1 MISKIK
7 YYTAV
12 ILVFLFNIPVYAAPN
27 GANVVHGSVNI
38 SQSGS
43 NTVINQNTDK
53 AIINWNSFDINKG
66 ESVLFN
72 QNSSSSI
79 ILNRVTNGMPT
90 NIFGSI
96 SANGNVFI
104 LNQAGVLVGNGASI
118 NTNSFLAGA
127 ANINDNDFIAGKYHF
142 YGAQGNVIN
151 NGSIK
156 VHNGGYAVL
165 MGKNVTNNGLISAK
179 LGKIYLSSGETFR
192 MDMSGNDLIGVAV
205 EKGITDAYISNAGHI
220 QAEGGTIIMTAKNAS
235 DVIRQAVNNT
245 GIIDASS
252 ISYEG
257 GKVILGAEN
266 GQVINKGE
274 INVSSDSNNSGSI
287 EIKAEHIINNGLI
300 YANGLNGGTINMLSS
315 DLLKI
320 DSSSIIQANSF
331 GYGNGGNIRLI
342 SQKRAES
349 YNGAL
354 VEASAVYGSGGFIEL
369 SGYDSVYAF
378 GSFNTKSMY
387 GKYGQFLLD
396 PSNMFI
402 GNYSNLAD
410 NENNQVSSDGN
421 TYIDITWLN
430 NMLNTSNVSLQTL
443 QGNGSGDITLNAGV
457 TLTGT
462 NGLTLDAANN
472 ISLLGNIGGLSALTL
487 NAGGSITGNNN
498 ITVGDITANAVDNIL
513 LTKLNITGKSSY
525 ISSHGDVNLVGD
537 SIGFVNNITGQKVG
551 IEVTGTGNGI
561 SMDTA
566 LETDKAAITG
576 QEVTLKA
583 DGAVNV
589 SVDTASLSAE
599 SVSDSLDITNLNRD
613 ETILIKYFGGNT
625 STYTQNNGVVDLS
638 YIPENA
644 IGQDLTISSV
654 YGTVQAVDRLDALKQ
669 YTGLKIDA
677 NTIHFIENNNNPLT
691 LDSSFLGNKKAVK
704 YVFETNGDINVDL
717 NTMASDLLN
726 SGLELISNNGA
737 ITSLSDISAMYFS
750 ATALND
756 INVNSYLLGGISLES
771 GTGSINYSHKAGPV
785 SIRGLKALNGDI
797 NVSLIGL
804 SGDIPSI
811 PGVTIPSEFDA
822 GDLYI
827 SSLASNKSV
836 NITTANAQVISIS
849 GSGET
854 ALNLNIT
861 NGNANPYKLEVSN
874 NYDITLNT
882 SNTQYSTIKLD
893 SSNGSIYF
901 PVTDNTLTA
910 VDKIFLSAQH
920 INNDS
925 GDLVLSAKEVYINQ
939 KTGSNEFAVSADK
952 ADINGSDVSVILAKD
967 TVLTDIDNDD
977 YSVNGGNINIL
988 SSGNISL
995 HDKIS
1000 AADLNMIT
1008 GSFNFESGSNSNVI
1022 QGNNVAIYADGDI
1035 TGSGKIIG
1043 NKVYLAGSTIA
1054 STSNLL
1060 VLADYGHF
1068 ISTAVDKPENDILIN
1083 INTDNWFENL
1093 KSYKFEANGPG
1104 LSYLNGKL
1112 VDYKVYD
1119 MVKNMYSRNL
1129 QPIENTNID
1138 KVTGDDLIKG
1148 GRLQDT
1154 SELVTVEDN
1163 KTPKVN
1169 TITKKNKSIELK

>member
-12 ILVFLFNIPVYAAPN
+12 ILIFLFNIPVYAAPN
-27 GANVVHGSVNI
+27 GANVVHGNVNI

-43 NTVINQNTDK
+43 NTIINQNTDK
-53 AIINWNSFDINKG
+53 AIINWNSFDVNKG

-79 ILNRVTNGMPT
+79 ILNRVTNGLPT
-90 NIFGSI
+90 SIFGNI

-127 ANINDNDFIAGKYHF
+127 ANINDNDFIAGKYNF

-156 VHNGGYAVL
+156 VQDGGYAVL
-165 MGKNVTNNGLISAK
+165 MGKNVENNGLISAK

-192 MDMSGNDLIGVAV
+192 MDMSGNDLIGVEV
-205 EKGITDAYISNAGHI
+205 EKGITDAYISNTGHI

-245 GIIDASS
+245 GVIDASS
-252 ISYEG
+252 ISYKG

-266 GQVINKGE
+266 GQVINDGE
-274 INVSSDSNNSGSI
+274 INVSSKSDEGGSI
-287 EIKAEHIINNGLI
+287 ELKAEHIINNGLV
-300 YANGLNGGTINMLSS
+300 YANGLNGGLINMLSS

-320 DSSSIIQANSF
+320 GSSSIIQANSF
-331 GYGNGGNIRLI
+331 GFGNGGNIKLI

-349 YNGAL
+349 HKGAL
-354 VEASAVYGSGGFIEL
+354 IEAGSIYGSGGFIEL

-378 GSFNTKSMY
+378 GNFNTKSLY
-387 GKYGQFLLD
+387 GVYGQFLLD

-443 QGNGSGDITLNAGV
+443 QGNGLGDITLNAGV

-472 ISLLGNIGGLSALTL
+472 ISLLGNIDGLSALTL

-498 ITVGDITANAVDNIL
+498 ITVGDISANALNNIL
-513 LTKLNITGKSSY
+513 LTKLNVTGKSSY
-525 ISSHGDVNLVGD
+525 VSSTGDVNLVGD
-537 SIGFVNNITGQKVG
+537 SIGLITNITGQKVG

-561 SMDTA
+561 SMDA
-566 LETDKAAITG
+566 SVGTDKAAVTG
-576 QEVTLKA
+576 QEIIVKA
-583 DGAVNV
+583 DGAINV
-589 SVDTASLSAE
+589 SVDTESLSAE
-599 SVSDSLDITNLNRD
+599 SVSDSLGITNLNRD
-613 ETILIKYFGGNT
+613 TTILVKYFGGKT
-625 STYTQNNGVVDLS
+625 STYTQNNGVIDLS

-654 YGTVQAVDRLDALKQ
+654 YGTVQAVDRLEALKQ
-669 YTGLKIDA
+669 YTGLKINA
-677 NTIHFIENNNNPLT
+677 NAIHFIENNNNLLT
-691 LDSSFLGNKKAVK
+691 IDSSFLGNKKAVK
-704 YVFETNGDINVDL
+704 YIFETNGDINVDL
-717 NTMASDLLN
+717 NSMASNLLN
-726 SGLELISNNGA
+726 SGIELISNNGA

-750 ATALND
+750 ANALND
-756 INVNSYLLGGISLES
+756 VNVTSYLLGGISLES
-771 GTGSINYSHKAGPV
+771 GRGNINYTHKVGPV
-785 SIRGLKALNGDI
+785 SIRGLKALNGSI
-797 NVSLIGL
+797 NVSLIGA
-804 SGDIPSI
+804 SGDISI
-811 PGVTIPSEFDA
+811 PGVTLPPEFDS

-827 SSLASNKSV
+827 YNLASNNPV
-836 NITTANAQVISIS
+836 NITTANASVISIS

-854 ALNLNIT
+854 ALNLNLT
-861 NGNANPYKLEVSN
+861 NNNTNPYKLEISN
-874 NYDITLNT
+874 NHDITLNT
-882 SNTQYSTIKLD
+882 ANTQYSNIKLD
-893 SSNGSIYF
+893 SKNGSIYF
-901 PVTDNTLTA
+901 PVTDNALSA
-910 VDKIFLSAQH
+910 VDKIYLSANH
-920 INNDS
+920 IN
-925 GDLVLSAKEVYINQ
+925 GDINNLSLTAKEVYINQ
-939 KTGSNEFAVSADK
+939 KTGSNAFTINADK
-952 ADINGSDVSVILAKD
+952 ADINGSDITVTLSKD
-967 TVLTDIDNDD
+967 TLLADINNDD
-977 YSVNGGNINIL
+977 YAVKGGNINIL
-988 SSGNISL
+988 SAYNVTQQ
-995 HDKIS
+995 DKIS
-1000 AADLNMIT
+1000 AADINMIT
-1008 GSFNFESGSNSNVI
+1008 GSFNFENGGNNVI
-1022 QGNNVAIYADGDI
+1022 QGNNVSIYAEGDI
-1035 TGSGKIIG
+1035 AGSGKIIADIV
-1043 NKVYLAGSTIA
+1043 NLAGSTIA

-1060 VLADYGHF
+1060 VLADYGYF
-1068 ISTAVDKPENDILIN
+1068 ISTAVDKPINDILIN
-1083 INTDNWFENL
+1083 INSDNWFENL
-1093 KSYKFEANGPG
+1093 KNYKFQSYGPG
-1104 LSYLNGKL
+1104 LSYLNGKV
-1112 VDYKVYD
+1112 VDYGVYD
-1119 MVKNMYSRNL
+1119 MVKNIYIRNL

-1138 KVTGDDLIKG
+1138 KVNGDDLIKG

-1169 TITKKNKSIELK
+1169 NITKKNKSIELR

>member
-12 ILVFLFNIPVYAAPN
+12 ILVFLFIIPVYAAPN
-27 GANVVHGSVNI
+27 GANVVHGNVNI
-38 SQSGS
+38 TQSGS
-43 NTVINQNTDK
+43 STVINQNTDK

-79 ILNRVTNGMPT
+79 VLNRVTNGLPT

-127 ANINDNDFIAGKYHF
+127 ANINDNDFIAGKYNF
-142 YGAQGNVIN
+142 YGALGNVIN

-156 VHNGGYAVL
+156 VHDGGYAVL
-165 MGKNVTNNGLISAK
+165 MGKNVANNGLISAK
-179 LGKIYLSSGETFR
+179 LGKIYLSSGEAFR

-266 GQVINKGE
+266 GQIINDGE
-274 INVSSDSNNSGSI
+274 INVSSKSDDSGSI

-315 DLLKI
+315 DFLKI
-320 DSSSIIQANSF
+320 GSSSIIQANSF
-331 GYGNGGNIRLI
+331 SYGNGGNIKLI

-354 VEASAVYGSGGFIEL
+354 IEAGSIYGSGGFIEL

-378 GSFNTKSMY
+378 GNFNTKSMY
-387 GKYGQFLLD
+387 GRYGQFLLD

-410 NENNQVSSDGN
+410 DENYQVSDDGN

-430 NMLNTSNVSLQTL
+430 TQLDNNNVSLQTL
-443 QGNGSGDITLNAGV
+443 QGNGSGDITLNDGI
-457 TLTGT
+457 TLEGA

-472 ISLLGNIGGLSALTL
+472 ISLLGNINGLSYLTL
-487 NAGGSITGNNN
+487 NAGGRIESNSSIN
-498 ITVGDITANAVDNIL
+498 VGDITANAGNNIL
-513 LTKLNITGKSSY
+513 LSQLNVTGISSY
-525 ISSHGDVNLVGD
+525 ISSNGNVSLTGSN
-537 SIGFVNNITGQKVG
+537 IGMIKEIEGNTVG
-551 IEVTGTGNGI
+551 IGVTGNGI

-566 LETDKAAITG
+566 LGTNKAAIIG
-576 QEVTLKA
+576 QEVALKA
-583 DGAVNV
+583 DGAINV
-589 SVDTASLSAE
+589 SVDTANLSAE
-599 SVSDSLDITNLNRD
+599 SVNGSLGITNLNGD
-613 ETILIKYFGGNT
+613 TTVLIKYLGGAA
-625 STYTQNNGVVDLS
+625 STYTQTNGVIDLS

-644 IGQDLTISSV
+644 IGQDLTISSE
-654 YGTVQAVDRLDALKQ
+654 YGTVMAVDRLDALKG

-677 NTIHFIENNNNPLT
+677 NTIHFIENNDNPLT

-704 YVFETNGDINVDL
+704 YVFETNGDINVSLDPDSSL
-717 NTMASDLLN
+717 LLN
-726 SGLELISNNGA
+726 SGIELISNNGS
-737 ITSLSDISAMYFS
+737 ITSSNDISAMYFS
-750 ATALND
+750 AKALND
-756 INVNSYLLGGISLES
+756 INVTSFILGGISLES
-771 GTGSINYSHKAGPV
+771 IAGNIDYTHKAGPI
-785 SIRGLKALNGDI
+785 SIRGLKALNGNI

-811 PGVTIPSEFDA
+811 PGITIPSDFDI
-822 GDLYI
+822 GNLYI
-827 SSLASNKSV
+827 SGLASNNSV
-836 NITTANAQVISIS
+836 NITTANADTISIS

-854 ALNLNIT
+854 ALDLNIT
-861 NGNANPYKLEVSN
+861 NNNANLYKLEISN

-882 SNTQYSTIKLD
+882 ANTQYSTIKLD
-893 SSNGSIYF
+893 SSNGSINF
-901 PVTDNTLTA
+901 PVTDNTVTA
-910 VDKIFLSAQH
+910 TDKIFLSANH
-920 INNDS
+920 INGDS
-925 GDLVLSAKEVYINQ
+925 GDLVLSSTEVYINQ
-939 KTGSNEFAVSADK
+939 KTGSNSFEVSADK
-952 ADINGSDVSVILAKD
+952 ADINGSNVSVFLTKD
-967 TVLTDIDNDD
+967 TILTDINKDS
-977 YSVNGGNINIL
+977 YSVNGGSINIL
-988 SSGNISL
+988 SASNISMQN
-995 HDKIS
+995 KIS
-1000 AADLNMIT
+1000 SSDLNIIT
-1008 GSFNFESGSNSNVI
+1008 GSFNFESGGKSNVI
-1022 QGNNVAIYADGDI
+1022 QGNNVSINADGDI
-1035 TGSGKIIG
+1035 TGSGKIIADRV
-1043 NKVYLAGSTIA
+1043 NLTGSTIA

-1068 ISTAVDKPENDILIN
+1068 ISTAVDKPANDILIN
-1083 INTDNWFENL
+1083 INSDNWFENL
-1093 KSYKFEANGPG
+1093 KSYKFETSGPG

-1112 VDYKVYD
+1112 VDYQVYD
-1119 MVKNMYSRNL
+1119 MVKDMYRRNL

-1138 KVTGDDLIKG
+1138 KVTGDDLVKG

>member
-27 GANVVHGSVNI
+27 GANVVHGNVNI
-38 SQSGS
+38 TQSGS
-43 NTVINQNTDK
+43 STVINQNTDK

-79 ILNRVTNGMPT
+79 VLNRVTNGLPT

-127 ANINDNDFIAGKYHF
+127 ANINDNDFIAGKYNF

-179 LGKIYLSSGETFR
+179 LGKIYLSSGEAFR
-192 MDMSGNDLIGVAV
+192 MDMSGNDLIGVEV

-266 GQVINKGE
+266 GQIINDGE
-274 INVSSDSNNSGSI
+274 INVSSKSDDSGSI

-315 DLLKI
+315 DFLKI
-320 DSSSIIQANSF
+320 GSSSIIQANSF
-331 GYGNGGNIRLI
+331 SYGNGGNIKLI

-354 VEASAVYGSGGFIEL
+354 IEAGSIYGSGGFIEL

-378 GSFNTKSMY
+378 GNFNTKSMY
-387 GKYGQFLLD
+387 GRYGQFLLD

-410 NENNQVSSDGN
+410 DENYQVSDDGN

-430 NMLNTSNVSLQTL
+430 TQLDNNNVSLQTL

-472 ISLLGNIGGLSALTL
+472 ISLLGNIDGLSALTL

-498 ITVGDITANAVDNIL
+498 ITVGDISANAGNNIL
-513 LTKLNITGKSSY
+513 LSQLNVTGISSY
-525 ISSHGDVNLVGD
+525 ISSNGNVSLTGSN
-537 SIGFVNNITGQKVG
+537 IGMIKEIEGNTVG
-551 IEVTGTGNGI
+551 IGVTGNGI

-566 LETDKAAITG
+566 LGTNKAAIIG
-576 QEVTLKA
+576 QEVALKA
-583 DGAVNV
+583 DGAINV
-589 SVDTASLSAE
+589 SVDTANLSAE
-599 SVSDSLDITNLNRD
+599 SVNGSLGITNLNGD
-613 ETILIKYFGGNT
+613 TTVLIKYLGGAA
-625 STYTQNNGVVDLS
+625 STYTQTNGVIDLS

-644 IGQDLTISSV
+644 IGQDLTISSE
-654 YGTVQAVDRLDALKQ
+654 YGTVMAVDRLDALKG

-677 NTIHFIENNNNPLT
+677 NTIHFIENNDNPLT
-691 LDSSFLGNKKAVK
+691 LDSSFLGNKTAVK
-704 YVFETNGDINVDL
+704 YVFETNGDINVSLDPDSSL
-717 NTMASDLLN
+717 LLN
-726 SGLELISNNGA
+726 SGIELISNNGS
-737 ITSLSDISAMYFS
+737 ITSSNDISAMYFS
-750 ATALND
+750 AKALND
-756 INVNSYLLGGISLES
+756 INVTSFILGGISLES
-771 GTGSINYSHKAGPV
+771 IAGNIDYTHKAGPI
-785 SIRGLKALNGDI
+785 SIRGLKALNGNI

-811 PGVTIPSEFDA
+811 PGITIPSDFDI

-827 SSLASNKSV
+827 SGLASNNSV
-836 NITTANAQVISIS
+836 NITTANADTISIS

-854 ALNLNIT
+854 ALDLNIT
-861 NGNANPYKLEVSN
+861 NNNANPYKLEISN

-882 SNTQYSTIKLD
+882 ANTQYNTIKLD
-893 SSNGSIYF
+893 SSNGSINF
-901 PVTDNTLTA
+901 PVTDNTVTA
-910 VDKIFLSAQH
+910 TDKIFLSANH
-920 INNDS
+920 INGDS
-925 GDLVLSAKEVYINQ
+925 GDLVLSSTEVYINQ
-939 KTGSNEFAVSADK
+939 KTGSNSFEVSADK
-952 ADINGSDVSVILAKD
+952 ADINGSNVSVFLTKD
-967 TVLTDIDNDD
+967 TILTDINKDS
-977 YSVNGGNINIL
+977 YSVNGGSINIL
-988 SSGNISL
+988 SASNISMQN
-995 HDKIS
+995 KIS
-1000 AADLNMIT
+1000 SSDLNIIT
-1008 GSFNFESGSNSNVI
+1008 GSFNFESGGKSNVI
-1022 QGNNVAIYADGDI
+1022 QGNNVSINADGDI
-1035 TGSGKIIG
+1035 TGSGKIIADRV
-1043 NKVYLAGSTIA
+1043 NLTGSTIA

-1068 ISTAVDKPENDILIN
+1068 ISTAVDKPANDILIN
-1083 INTDNWFENL
+1083 INSDNWFENL
-1093 KSYKFEANGPG
+1093 KSYKFETSGPG

-1112 VDYKVYD
+1112 VDYQVYD
-1119 MVKNMYSRNL
+1119 MVKDMYRRNL

-1138 KVTGDDLIKG
+1138 KVTGDDLVKG

>member
-27 GANVVHGSVNI
+27 GANVVHGNVNI

-43 NTVINQNTDK
+43 NTIINQNTDK
-53 AIINWNSFDINKG
+53 AIINWNSFDVNKG

-79 ILNRVTNGMPT
+79 ILNRVTNGLPT
-90 NIFGSI
+90 NIFGNI

-127 ANINDNDFIAGKYHF
+127 ANINDNDFIAGKYNF

-156 VHNGGYAVL
+156 VQDGGYAVL
-165 MGKNVTNNGLISAK
+165 MGKNVENNGLISAK

-192 MDMSGNDLIGVAV
+192 MDMSGNDLIGVEV
-205 EKGITDAYISNAGHI
+205 EKGITDAYISNTGHI

-245 GIIDASS
+245 GVIDASS
-252 ISYEG
+252 ISYKG

-266 GQVINKGE
+266 GQVINDGE
-274 INVSSDSNNSGSI
+274 INVSSKSDEGGSI
-287 EIKAEHIINNGLI
+287 ELKAEHIINNGLV
-300 YANGLNGGTINMLSS
+300 YANGLNGGLINMLSS
-315 DLLKI
+315 DLLKVG
-320 DSSSIIQANSF
+320 SSSIIQANSF
-331 GYGNGGNIRLI
+331 GFGNGGNIKLI

-349 YNGAL
+349 HKGAL
-354 VEASAVYGSGGFIEL
+354 IEAVSIYGSGGFIEL

-378 GSFNTKSMY
+378 GNFNTKSLY
-387 GKYGQFLLD
+387 GVYGQFLLD

-443 QGNGSGDITLNAGV
+443 QGNGLGDITLNAGV

-472 ISLLGNIGGLSALTL
+472 ISLLGNIDGLSALTL

-498 ITVGDITANAVDNIL
+498 ITVGDISANALNNIL
-513 LTKLNITGKSSY
+513 LTKLNVTGKSSY
-525 ISSHGDVNLVGD
+525 VSSTGDVNLVGD
-537 SIGFVNNITGQKVG
+537 SIGLITNITGQKVG

-561 SMDTA
+561 SMDA
-566 LETDKAAITG
+566 SVGTDKAAVTG
-576 QEVTLKA
+576 QEIIVKA
-583 DGAVNV
+583 DGAINV
-589 SVDTASLSAE
+589 SVDTESLSAE
-599 SVSDSLDITNLNRD
+599 SVSDSLGITNLNRD
-613 ETILIKYFGGNT
+613 TTILVKYFGGKT
-625 STYTQNNGVVDLS
+625 STYTQNNGVIDLS

-654 YGTVQAVDRLDALKQ
+654 YGTVQAVDRLEALKQ
-669 YTGLKIDA
+669 YTGLKINA
-677 NTIHFIENNNNPLT
+677 NAIHFIENNNNLLT
-691 LDSSFLGNKKAVK
+691 IDSSFLGNKKAVK
-704 YVFETNGDINVDL
+704 YIFETNGDINVDL
-717 NTMASDLLN
+717 NSMASNLLN
-726 SGLELISNNGA
+726 SGIELISNNGA

-750 ATALND
+750 ANALND
-756 INVNSYLLGGISLES
+756 VNVTSYLLGGISLES
-771 GTGSINYSHKAGPV
+771 GRGNINYTHKAGPV
-785 SIRGLKALNGDI
+785 SIRGLKALNGSI
-797 NVSLIGL
+797 NVSLIGA
-804 SGDIPSI
+804 SGDISI
-811 PGVTIPSEFDA
+811 PGVTLPPEFDS

-827 SSLASNKSV
+827 YNLASNNPV
-836 NITTANAQVISIS
+836 NITTANASVISIS

-854 ALNLNIT
+854 ALNLNLT
-861 NGNANPYKLEVSN
+861 NNNTNPYKLEISN
-874 NYDITLNT
+874 NHDITLNT
-882 SNTQYSTIKLD
+882 ANTQYSNIKLD
-893 SSNGSIYF
+893 SKNGSIYF
-901 PVTDNTLTA
+901 PVTDNALSA
-910 VDKIFLSAQH
+910 VDKIYLSANH
-920 INNDS
+920 IN
-925 GDLVLSAKEVYINQ
+925 GDINNLSLTAKEVYINQ
-939 KTGSNEFAVSADK
+939 KTGSNAFTINADK
-952 ADINGSDVSVILAKD
+952 ADINGSDITVTLSKD
-967 TVLTDIDNDD
+967 TLLADIDNDD
-977 YSVNGGNINIL
+977 YAVKGGNINIL
-988 SSGNISL
+988 SAYNVTQQ
-995 HDKIS
+995 DKIS
-1000 AADLNMIT
+1000 AADINMIT
-1008 GSFNFESGSNSNVI
+1008 GSFNFENGGNNVI
-1022 QGNNVAIYADGDI
+1022 QGNNVSIYAEGDI
-1035 TGSGKIIG
+1035 AGSGKIIAD
-1043 NKVYLAGSTIA
+1043 KVNLAGSTIA

-1060 VLADYGHF
+1060 VLADYGYF
-1068 ISTAVDKPENDILIN
+1068 ISTAVDKPINDILIN
-1083 INTDNWFENL
+1083 INSDNWFENL
-1093 KSYKFEANGPG
+1093 KNYKFQSYGPG
-1104 LSYLNGKL
+1104 LSYLNGKV
-1112 VDYKVYD
+1112 VDYGVYD
-1119 MVKNMYSRNL
+1119 MVKNIYIRNL

-1138 KVTGDDLIKG
+1138 KVNGDDLIKG

-1169 TITKKNKSIELK
+1169 NITKKNKSIELR

>member
-12 ILVFLFNIPVYAAPN
+12 ILVFLFNIPVYATPN
-27 GANVVHGSVNI
+27 GANVVHGNVNI
-38 SQSGS
+38 TQSGS
-43 NTVINQNTDK
+43 STVINQNTDK

-79 ILNRVTNGMPT
+79 VLNRITNGLPT
-90 NIFGSI
+90 NIFGNI

-127 ANINDNDFIAGKYHF
+127 ANINDNDFIAGKYNF

-156 VHNGGYAVL
+156 VHDGGYAVL
-165 MGKNVTNNGLISAK
+165 MGKNVANNGLISAK
-179 LGKIYLSSGETFR
+179 LGKIYLSSGEAFR
-192 MDMSGNDLIGVAV
+192 MDMSGNDLIGVEV

-266 GQVINKGE
+266 GQIINDGE
-274 INVSSDSNNSGSI
+274 INVSSKSDDSGSI

-315 DLLKI
+315 DFLKI
-320 DSSSIIQANSF
+320 GSSSIIQANSF
-331 GYGNGGNIRLI
+331 SYGNGGNIKLI

-354 VEASAVYGSGGFIEL
+354 IEAGSIYGSGGFIEL

-378 GSFNTKSMY
+378 GNFNTKSMY
-387 GKYGQFLLD
+387 GRYGQFLLD

-410 NENNQVSSDGN
+410 DENYQVSDDGN

-430 NMLNTSNVSLQTL
+430 TQLDNNNVSLQTL
-443 QGNGSGDITLNAGV
+443 QGNGSGDITLNDGI
-457 TLTGT
+457 TLEGA

-472 ISLLGNIGGLSALTL
+472 ISLLGNINGLSYLTL
-487 NAGGSITGNNN
+487 NAGGRIEGNSSIN
-498 ITVGDITANAVDNIL
+498 VGDITANAGNNIL
-513 LTKLNITGKSSY
+513 LSQLNVTGISSY
-525 ISSHGDVNLVGD
+525 ISSNGNVSLTGSN
-537 SIGFVNNITGQKVG
+537 IGMIKEIEGNTVG
-551 IEVTGTGNGI
+551 IGVTGNGI

-566 LETDKAAITG
+566 LGTNKAAIIG
-576 QEVTLKA
+576 QEVALKA
-583 DGAVNV
+583 DGAINV
-589 SVDTASLSAE
+589 SVDTANLSAE
-599 SVSDSLDITNLNRD
+599 SVNGSLGITNLNGD
-613 ETILIKYFGGNT
+613 TTVLIKYLGGAA
-625 STYTQNNGVVDLS
+625 STYTQTNGVIDLS

-654 YGTVQAVDRLDALKQ
+654 YGTVKAVDRLDALKQ

-677 NTIHFIENNNNPLT
+677 NSIHFIENNNNPLN

-704 YVFETNGDINVDL
+704 YVFETNGDINVSLDPDSSL
-717 NTMASDLLN
+717 LLN
-726 SGLELISNNGA
+726 SGIELISNNGS
-737 ITSLSDISAMYFS
+737 ITSSNDISAMYFS
-750 ATALND
+750 AKALND
-756 INVNSYLLGGISLES
+756 INVTSFILGGISLES
-771 GTGSINYSHKAGPV
+771 IAGNIDYTHKAGPI
-785 SIRGLKALNGDI
+785 SIRGLKALNGNI

-811 PGVTIPSEFDA
+811 PGITIPSDFDI

-827 SSLASNKSV
+827 SGLASNNSV
-836 NITTANAQVISIS
+836 NITTANADTISIS

-854 ALNLNIT
+854 ALDLNIT
-861 NGNANPYKLEVSN
+861 NNNANPYKLEISN

-882 SNTQYSTIKLD
+882 ANTQYSTIKLD
-893 SSNGSIYF
+893 SSNGSINF
-901 PVTDNTLTA
+901 PVTDNTVTA
-910 VDKIFLSAQH
+910 TDKIFLSANH
-920 INNDS
+920 INGDS
-925 GDLVLSAKEVYINQ
+925 GDLVLSSTEVYINQ
-939 KTGSNEFAVSADK
+939 KTGSNSFEVSADK
-952 ADINGSDVSVILAKD
+952 ADINGSNVSVFLTKD
-967 TVLTDIDNDD
+967 TILTDINKDS
-977 YSVNGGNINIL
+977 YSVNGGSINIL
-988 SSGNISL
+988 SASNISMQN
-995 HDKIS
+995 KIS
-1000 AADLNMIT
+1000 SSDLNIIT
-1008 GSFNFESGSNSNVI
+1008 GSFNFESGGKSNVI
-1022 QGNNVAIYADGDI
+1022 QGNNVSINADGDI
-1035 TGSGKIIG
+1035 TGSGKIIADRV
-1043 NKVYLAGSTIA
+1043 NLTGSTIA

-1068 ISTAVDKPENDILIN
+1068 ISTAVDKPANDILIN
-1083 INTDNWFENL
+1083 INSDNWFENL
-1093 KSYKFEANGPG
+1093 KSYKFETSGPG

-1112 VDYKVYD
+1112 VDYQVYD
-1119 MVKNMYSRNL
+1119 MVKDMYRRNL

-1138 KVTGDDLIKG
+1138 KVTGDDLVKG

>member
-27 GANVVHGSVNI
+27 GANVVHGNVNI

-43 NTVINQNTDK
+43 NTIINQNTDK
-53 AIINWNSFDINKG
+53 AIINWNSFDVNKG

-79 ILNRVTNGMPT
+79 ILNRVTNGLPT
-90 NIFGSI
+90 SIFGNI

-127 ANINDNDFIAGKYHF
+127 ANINDNDFIAGKYNF

-156 VHNGGYAVL
+156 VQDGGYAVL
-165 MGKNVTNNGLISAK
+165 MGKNVENNGLISAK

-192 MDMSGNDLIGVAV
+192 MDMSGNDLIGVEV
-205 EKGITDAYISNAGHI
+205 EKGITDAYISNTGYI
-220 QAEGGTIIMTAKNAS
+220 KAEGGTIIMTAKNAS

-245 GIIDASS
+245 GVIDASS
-252 ISYEG
+252 ISYKG

-266 GQVINKGE
+266 GQVINDGE
-274 INVSSDSNNSGSI
+274 INVSSKSDEGGSI
-287 EIKAEHIINNGLI
+287 ELKAEHIINNGLV
-300 YANGLNGGTINMLSS
+300 YANGLNGGLINMLSS

-320 DSSSIIQANSF
+320 GSSSIIQANSF
-331 GYGNGGNIRLI
+331 GFGNGGNIKLI

-349 YNGAL
+349 HKGAL
-354 VEASAVYGSGGFIEL
+354 IEAGSIYGSGGFIEL

-378 GSFNTKSMY
+378 GNFNTKSLY
-387 GKYGQFLLD
+387 GVYGQFLLD

-443 QGNGSGDITLNAGV
+443 QGNGLGDITLNAGV

-472 ISLLGNIGGLSALTL
+472 ISLLGNIDGLSALTL

-498 ITVGDITANAVDNIL
+498 ITVGDISANALNNIL
-513 LTKLNITGKSSY
+513 LTKLNVTGKSSY
-525 ISSHGDVNLVGD
+525 VSSTGDVNLVGD
-537 SIGFVNNITGQKVG
+537 SIGLITNITGQKVG

-561 SMDTA
+561 SMDA
-566 LETDKAAITG
+566 SVGTDKAAVTG
-576 QEVTLKA
+576 QEIIVKA
-583 DGAVNV
+583 DGAINV
-589 SVDTASLSAE
+589 SVDTESLSAE
-599 SVSDSLDITNLNRD
+599 SVSDSLGITNLNRD
-613 ETILIKYFGGNT
+613 TTILVKYFGGKT
-625 STYTQNNGVVDLS
+625 STYTQNNGIIDLS

-654 YGTVQAVDRLDALKQ
+654 YGTVQAVDRLEALKQ
-669 YTGLKIDA
+669 YTGLKINA
-677 NTIHFIENNNNPLT
+677 NAIHFIENNNNLLT
-691 LDSSFLGNKKAVK
+691 IDSSFLGNKKAVK
-704 YVFETNGDINVDL
+704 YIFETNGDINVDL
-717 NTMASDLLN
+717 NSMASNLLN
-726 SGLELISNNGA
+726 SGIELISNNGA

-750 ATALND
+750 ANALND
-756 INVNSYLLGGISLES
+756 INVTSYLLGGISLES
-771 GTGSINYSHKAGPV
+771 GRGNINYTHKVGPV
-785 SIRGLKALNGDI
+785 SIRGLKALNGSI
-797 NVSLIGL
+797 NVSLIGA
-804 SGDIPSI
+804 SGDISI
-811 PGVTIPSEFDA
+811 PGVTLPPEFDS

-827 SSLASNKSV
+827 YNLASNNPV
-836 NITTANAQVISIS
+836 NITTANASVISIS

-854 ALNLNIT
+854 ALNLNLT
-861 NGNANPYKLEVSN
+861 NNNINPYKLEISN
-874 NYDITLNT
+874 NHDITLNT
-882 SNTQYSTIKLD
+882 ANTQYSNIKLD
-893 SSNGSIYF
+893 SKNGSIYF
-901 PVTDNTLTA
+901 PVTDNALSA
-910 VDKIFLSAQH
+910 VDKIYLSANH
-920 INNDS
+920 IN
-925 GDLVLSAKEVYINQ
+925 GDINNLSLTAKEVYINQ
-939 KTGSNEFAVSADK
+939 KTGSNAFTINTDK
-952 ADINGSDVSVILAKD
+952 ADINGSDITVTLSKD
-967 TVLTDIDNDD
+967 TLLADINNDD
-977 YSVNGGNINIL
+977 YAVKGGNINIL
-988 SSGNISL
+988 SAYNVTQQ
-995 HDKIS
+995 DKIS
-1000 AADLNMIT
+1000 AADINMIT
-1008 GSFNFESGSNSNVI
+1008 GSFNFENGGNNVI
-1022 QGNNVAIYADGDI
+1022 QGNNVSIYAEGDI
-1035 TGSGKIIG
+1035 AGSGKIIAD
-1043 NKVYLAGSTIA
+1043 KVNLAGSTIA

-1060 VLADYGHF
+1060 VLADYGYF
-1068 ISTAVDKPENDILIN
+1068 ISTAVDKPINDILIN
-1083 INTDNWFENL
+1083 INSDNWFENL
-1093 KSYKFEANGPG
+1093 KNYKFQSYGPG
-1104 LSYLNGKL
+1104 LSYLNGKV
-1112 VDYKVYD
+1112 VDYGVYD
-1119 MVKNMYSRNL
+1119 MVKNIYIRNL

-1138 KVTGDDLIKG
+1138 KVNGDDLIKG

-1169 TITKKNKSIELK
+1169 NITKKNKSIELR

>member
-12 ILVFLFNIPVYAAPN
+12 ILIFLFNIPVYAAPN
-27 GANVVHGSVNI
+27 GANVVHGNVNI

-43 NTVINQNTDK
+43 NTIINQNTDK
-53 AIINWNSFDINKG
+53 AIINWNSFDVNKG

-79 ILNRVTNGMPT
+79 ILNRVTNGLPT
-90 NIFGSI
+90 SIFGNI

-127 ANINDNDFIAGKYHF
+127 ANINDNDFIAGKYNF

-156 VHNGGYAVL
+156 VQDGGYAVL
-165 MGKNVTNNGLISAK
+165 MGKNVENNGLISAK

-192 MDMSGNDLIGVAV
+192 MDMSGNDLIGVEV
-205 EKGITDAYISNAGHI
+205 EKGITDAYISNTGHI

-245 GIIDASS
+245 GVIDASS
-252 ISYEG
+252 ISYKG

-266 GQVINKGE
+266 GQVINDGE
-274 INVSSDSNNSGSI
+274 INVSSKSDEGGSI
-287 EIKAEHIINNGLI
+287 ELKAEHIINNGLV
-300 YANGLNGGTINMLSS
+300 YANGLNGGLINMLSS

-320 DSSSIIQANSF
+320 GSSSIIQANSF
-331 GYGNGGNIRLI
+331 GFGNGGNIKLI

-349 YNGAL
+349 HKGAL
-354 VEASAVYGSGGFIEL
+354 IEAGSIYGSGGFIEL

-378 GSFNTKSMY
+378 GNFNTKSLY
-387 GKYGQFLLD
+387 GVYGQFLLD

-443 QGNGSGDITLNAGV
+443 QGNGLGDITLNAGV

-472 ISLLGNIGGLSALTL
+472 ISLLGNIDGLSALTL

-498 ITVGDITANAVDNIL
+498 ITVGDISANALNNIL
-513 LTKLNITGKSSY
+513 LTKLNVTGKSSY
-525 ISSHGDVNLVGD
+525 VSSTGDVNLVGD
-537 SIGFVNNITGQKVG
+537 SIGLITNITGQKVG

-561 SMDTA
+561 SMDA
-566 LETDKAAITG
+566 SVGTDKAAVTG
-576 QEVTLKA
+576 QEIIVKA
-583 DGAVNV
+583 DGAINV
-589 SVDTASLSAE
+589 SVDTESLSAE
-599 SVSDSLDITNLNRD
+599 SVSDSLGITNLNRD
-613 ETILIKYFGGNT
+613 TTILVKYFGGKT
-625 STYTQNNGVVDLS
+625 STYTQNNGIIDLS

-654 YGTVQAVDRLDALKQ
+654 YGTVQAVDRLEALKQ
-669 YTGLKIDA
+669 YTGLKINA
-677 NTIHFIENNNNPLT
+677 NAIHFIENNNNLLT
-691 LDSSFLGNKKAVK
+691 IDSSFLGNKKAVK
-704 YVFETNGDINVDL
+704 YIFETNGDINVDL
-717 NTMASDLLN
+717 NSMASNLLN
-726 SGLELISNNGA
+726 SGIELISNNGA

-750 ATALND
+750 ANALND
-756 INVNSYLLGGISLES
+756 VNVTSYLLGGISLES
-771 GTGSINYSHKAGPV
+771 GRGNINYTHKVGPV
-785 SIRGLKALNGDI
+785 SIRGLKALNGSI
-797 NVSLIGL
+797 NVSLIGA
-804 SGDIPSI
+804 SGDISI
-811 PGVTIPSEFDA
+811 PGVTLPPEFDS

-827 SSLASNKSV
+827 YNLASNNPV
-836 NITTANAQVISIS
+836 NITTANASVISIS

-854 ALNLNIT
+854 ALNLNLT
-861 NGNANPYKLEVSN
+861 NNNTNPYKLEISN
-874 NYDITLNT
+874 NHDITLNT
-882 SNTQYSTIKLD
+882 ANTQYSNIKLD
-893 SSNGSIYF
+893 SKNGSIYF
-901 PVTDNTLTA
+901 PVTDNALSA
-910 VDKIFLSAQH
+910 VDKIYLSANH
-920 INNDS
+920 IN
-925 GDLVLSAKEVYINQ
+925 GDINNLSLTAKEVYINQ
-939 KTGSNEFAVSADK
+939 KTGSNAFTINADK
-952 ADINGSDVSVILAKD
+952 ADINGSDITVTLSKD
-967 TVLTDIDNDD
+967 TLLADINNDD
-977 YSVNGGNINIL
+977 YAVKGGNINIL
-988 SSGNISL
+988 SAYNVTQQ
-995 HDKIS
+995 DKIS
-1000 AADLNMIT
+1000 AADINMIT
-1008 GSFNFESGSNSNVI
+1008 GSFNFENGGNNVI
-1022 QGNNVAIYADGDI
+1022 QGNNVSIYAEGDI
-1035 TGSGKIIG
+1035 AGSGKIIAD
-1043 NKVYLAGSTIA
+1043 KVNLAGSTIA

-1060 VLADYGHF
+1060 VLADYGYF
-1068 ISTAVDKPENDILIN
+1068 ISTAVDKPINDILIN
-1083 INTDNWFENL
+1083 INSDNWFENL
-1093 KSYKFEANGPG
+1093 KNYKFQSYGPG
-1104 LSYLNGKL
+1104 LSYLNGKV
-1112 VDYKVYD
+1112 VDYGVYD
-1119 MVKNMYSRNL
+1119 MVKNIYIRNL

-1138 KVTGDDLIKG
+1138 KVNGDDLIKG

-1169 TITKKNKSIELK
+1169 NITKKNKSIELR

>member
-27 GANVVHGSVNI
+27 GANVVHGNVNI

-43 NTVINQNTDK
+43 NTIINQNTDK
-53 AIINWNSFDINKG
+53 AIINWNSFDVNKG

-79 ILNRVTNGMPT
+79 ILNRVTNGLPT
-90 NIFGSI
+90 NIFGNI

-127 ANINDNDFIAGKYHF
+127 ANINDNDFIAGKYNF

-156 VHNGGYAVL
+156 VQDGGYAVL
-165 MGKNVTNNGLISAK
+165 MGKNVENNGLISAK

-192 MDMSGNDLIGVAV
+192 MDMSGNDLIGVEV
-205 EKGITDAYISNAGHI
+205 EKGITDAYISNTGYI

-245 GIIDASS
+245 GVIDASS
-252 ISYEG
+252 ISYKG

-266 GQVINKGE
+266 GQVINDGE
-274 INVSSDSNNSGSI
+274 INVSSKSDEGGSI
-287 EIKAEHIINNGLI
+287 ELKAEHIINNGLV
-300 YANGLNGGTINMLSS
+300 YANGLNGGLINMLSS
-315 DLLKI
+315 DLLKVG
-320 DSSSIIQANSF
+320 SSSIIQANSF
-331 GYGNGGNIRLI
+331 GFGNGGNIKLI

-349 YNGAL
+349 HKGAL
-354 VEASAVYGSGGFIEL
+354 IEAGSIYGSGGFIEL

-378 GSFNTKSMY
+378 GNFNTKSLY
-387 GKYGQFLLD
+387 GVYGQFLLD

-443 QGNGSGDITLNAGV
+443 QGNGLGDITLNAGV

-472 ISLLGNIGGLSALTL
+472 ISLLGNIDGLSALTL

-498 ITVGDITANAVDNIL
+498 ITVGDISANALNNIL
-513 LTKLNITGKSSY
+513 LTKLNVTGKSSY
-525 ISSHGDVNLVGD
+525 VSSTSDVNLVGD
-537 SIGFVNNITGQKVG
+537 SIGLITNITGQKVG

-561 SMDTA
+561 SMDA
-566 LETDKAAITG
+566 SVGTDKAAVTG
-576 QEVTLKA
+576 QEIIVKA
-583 DGAVNV
+583 DGAINV
-589 SVDTASLSAE
+589 SVDTESLSAE
-599 SVSDSLDITNLNRD
+599 SVSDSLGITNLNRD
-613 ETILIKYFGGNT
+613 TTILVKYFGGKT
-625 STYTQNNGVVDLS
+625 STYTQNNGVIDLS

-654 YGTVQAVDRLDALKQ
+654 YGTVQAVDRLEALKQ
-669 YTGLKIDA
+669 YTGLKINA
-677 NTIHFIENNNNPLT
+677 NAIHFIENNNNLLT
-691 LDSSFLGNKKAVK
+691 IDSSFLGNKKAVK
-704 YVFETNGDINVDL
+704 YIFETNGDINVDL
-717 NTMASDLLN
+717 NSMASNLLN
-726 SGLELISNNGA
+726 SGIELISNNGA

-750 ATALND
+750 ANALND
-756 INVNSYLLGGISLES
+756 INVTSYLLGGISLES
-771 GTGSINYSHKAGPV
+771 GRGSINYNHKVGPV
-785 SIRGLKALNGDI
+785 SIRGLKALNGSI
-797 NVSLIGL
+797 NVSLIGA

-811 PGVTIPSEFDA
+811 PGVTLPPEFDS

-827 SSLASNKSV
+827 YNLASNNPV
-836 NITTANAQVISIS
+836 NITTANASVISIS

-854 ALNLNIT
+854 ALNLNLT
-861 NGNANPYKLEVSN
+861 NNNTNPYKLEISN
-874 NYDITLNT
+874 NHDITLNT
-882 SNTQYSTIKLD
+882 ANTQYSNIKLD
-893 SSNGSIYF
+893 SKNGSIYF
-901 PVTDNTLTA
+901 PVTDNALSA
-910 VDKIFLSAQH
+910 VDKIYLSANH
-920 INNDS
+920 IN
-925 GDLVLSAKEVYINQ
+925 GDINNLSLTAKEVYINQ
-939 KTGSNEFAVSADK
+939 KTGSNAFTINADK
-952 ADINGSDVSVILAKD
+952 ADINGSDITVTLSKD
-967 TVLTDIDNDD
+967 TLLADINNDD
-977 YSVNGGNINIL
+977 YAVQGGNINIL
-988 SSGNISL
+988 SAYNVTQQ
-995 HDKIS
+995 DKIS
-1000 AADLNMIT
+1000 AADINMIT
-1008 GSFNFESGSNSNVI
+1008 GSFNFENGGNNVI
-1022 QGNNVAIYADGDI
+1022 QGNNVSIYAEGDI
-1035 TGSGKIIG
+1035 AGSGKIIAD
-1043 NKVYLAGSTIA
+1043 KVNLAGSTIA

-1060 VLADYGHF
+1060 VLADYGYF
-1068 ISTAVDKPENDILIN
+1068 ISTAVDKPINDILIN
-1083 INTDNWFENL
+1083 INSDNWFENL
-1093 KSYKFEANGPG
+1093 KNYKFQSYGPG
-1104 LSYLNGKL
+1104 LSYLNGKV
-1112 VDYKVYD
+1112 VDYGVYD
-1119 MVKNMYSRNL
+1119 MVKNIYIRNL

-1138 KVTGDDLIKG
+1138 KVYGDDLIKG

-1169 TITKKNKSIELK
+1169 NITKKNKSIELR

>member
-12 ILVFLFNIPVYAAPN
+12 ILIFLFNIPVYAAPN
-27 GANVVHGSVNI
+27 GANVVHGNVNI

-43 NTVINQNTDK
+43 NTIINQNTDK
-53 AIINWNSFDINKG
+53 AIINWNSFDVNKG

-79 ILNRVTNGMPT
+79 ILNRVTNGLPT
-90 NIFGSI
+90 SIFGNI

-127 ANINDNDFIAGKYHF
+127 ANINDNDFIAGKYNF

-156 VHNGGYAVL
+156 VQDGGYAVL
-165 MGKNVTNNGLISAK
+165 MGKNVENNGLISAK

-192 MDMSGNDLIGVAV
+192 MDMSGNDLIGVEV
-205 EKGITDAYISNAGHI
+205 EKGITDAYISNTGHI

-245 GIIDASS
+245 GVIDASS
-252 ISYEG
+252 ISYKG

-266 GQVINKGE
+266 GQVINDGE
-274 INVSSDSNNSGSI
+274 INVSSKSDEGGSI
-287 EIKAEHIINNGLI
+287 ELKAEHIINNGLV
-300 YANGLNGGTINMLSS
+300 YANGLNGGLINMLSS

-320 DSSSIIQANSF
+320 GSSSIIQANSF
-331 GYGNGGNIRLI
+331 GFGNGGNIKLI

-349 YNGAL
+349 HKGAL
-354 VEASAVYGSGGFIEL
+354 IEAGSIYGSGGFIEL

-378 GSFNTKSMY
+378 GNFNTKSLY
-387 GKYGQFLLD
+387 GVYGQFLLD

-443 QGNGSGDITLNAGV
+443 QGNGLGDITLNAGV

-472 ISLLGNIGGLSALTL
+472 ISLLGNIDGLSALTL

-498 ITVGDITANAVDNIL
+498 ITVGDISANALNNIL
-513 LTKLNITGKSSY
+513 LTKLNVTGKSSY
-525 ISSHGDVNLVGD
+525 VSSTGDVNLVGD
-537 SIGFVNNITGQKVG
+537 SIGLITNITGQKVG

-561 SMDTA
+561 SMDA
-566 LETDKAAITG
+566 SVGTDKAAVTG
-576 QEVTLKA
+576 QEIIVKA
-583 DGAVNV
+583 DGAINV
-589 SVDTASLSAE
+589 SVDTESLSAE
-599 SVSDSLDITNLNRD
+599 SVSDSLGITNLNRD
-613 ETILIKYFGGNT
+613 TTILVKYFGGKT
-625 STYTQNNGVVDLS
+625 STYTQNNGIIDLS

-654 YGTVQAVDRLDALKQ
+654 YGTVQAVDRLEALKQ
-669 YTGLKIDA
+669 YTGLKINA
-677 NTIHFIENNNNPLT
+677 NAIHFIENNNNLLT
-691 LDSSFLGNKKAVK
+691 IDSSFLGNKKAVK
-704 YVFETNGDINVDL
+704 YIFETNGDINVDL
-717 NTMASDLLN
+717 NSMASNLLN
-726 SGLELISNNGA
+726 SGIELISNNGA

-750 ATALND
+750 ANALND
-756 INVNSYLLGGISLES
+756 INVTSYLLGGISLES
-771 GTGSINYSHKAGPV
+771 GRGNINYTHKVGPV
-785 SIRGLKALNGDI
+785 SIRGLKALNGSI
-797 NVSLIGL
+797 NVSLIGA
-804 SGDIPSI
+804 SGDISI
-811 PGVTIPSEFDA
+811 PGVTLPPEFDS

-827 SSLASNKSV
+827 YNLASNNPV
-836 NITTANAQVISIS
+836 NITTANASVISIS

-854 ALNLNIT
+854 ALNLNLT
-861 NGNANPYKLEVSN
+861 NNNINPYKLEISN
-874 NYDITLNT
+874 NHDITLNT
-882 SNTQYSTIKLD
+882 ANTQYSNIKLD
-893 SSNGSIYF
+893 SKNGSIYF
-901 PVTDNTLTA
+901 PVTDNALSA
-910 VDKIFLSAQH
+910 VDKIYLSANH
-920 INNDS
+920 IN
-925 GDLVLSAKEVYINQ
+925 GDINNLSLTAKEVYINQ
-939 KTGSNEFAVSADK
+939 KTGSNAFTINTDK
-952 ADINGSDVSVILAKD
+952 ADINGSDITVTLSKD
-967 TVLTDIDNDD
+967 TLLADINNDD
-977 YSVNGGNINIL
+977 YAVKGGNINIL
-988 SSGNISL
+988 SAYNVTQQ
-995 HDKIS
+995 DKIS
-1000 AADLNMIT
+1000 AADINMIT
-1008 GSFNFESGSNSNVI
+1008 GSFNFENGGNNVI
-1022 QGNNVAIYADGDI
+1022 QGNNVSIYAEGDI
-1035 TGSGKIIG
+1035 AGSGKIIAD
-1043 NKVYLAGSTIA
+1043 KVNLAGSTIA

-1060 VLADYGHF
+1060 VLADYGYF
-1068 ISTAVDKPENDILIN
+1068 ISTAVDKPINDILIN
-1083 INTDNWFENL
+1083 INSDNWFENL
-1093 KSYKFEANGPG
+1093 KNYKFQSYGPG
-1104 LSYLNGKL
+1104 LSYLNGKV
-1112 VDYKVYD
+1112 VDYGVYD
-1119 MVKNMYSRNL
+1119 MVKNIYIRNL

-1138 KVTGDDLIKG
+1138 KVNGDDLIKG

-1169 TITKKNKSIELK
+1169 NITKKNKSIELR